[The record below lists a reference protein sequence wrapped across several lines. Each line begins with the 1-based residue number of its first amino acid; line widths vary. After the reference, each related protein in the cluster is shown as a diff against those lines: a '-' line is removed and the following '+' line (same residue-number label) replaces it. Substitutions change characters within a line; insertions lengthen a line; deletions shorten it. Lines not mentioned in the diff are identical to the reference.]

1 MNKLDIIPQMK
12 LHWSPRSP
20 YVRKVM
26 ILAHETGLAPRLS
39 LVRTVVSSTE
49 PHRELLLD
57 NPLCK
62 IPTLVLE
69 DGLALFDSRV
79 ISEYLDGLHAGAKLF
94 PAEGRARMAALRWQ
108 AMGDGLLDTLLPL
121 RNERMK
127 EAPMQNPAILAALE
141 TKVRATLDAMD
152 KEAAQLAA
160 APYSIGQIA
169 VGGALCYVDFRFVDM
184 AWRATRPS
192 LAAWHATFCERPAV
206 SGTHYVEG

>member
-1 MNKLDIIPQMK
+1 MK
-12 LHWSPRSP
+12 LYYAPASP

-26 ILAHETGLAPRLS
+26 ILAHETGLADRLD

-62 IPTLVLE
+62 IPTLVL
-69 DGLALFDSRV
+69 DDSMALFDSRV
-79 ISEYLDGLHAGAKLF
+79 ICEYLDGLHAGAKLF

-108 AMGDGLLDTLLPL
+108 AMGDGLLDALLPL

-127 EAPMQNPAILAALE
+127 DATMRNPAIIAALE

-152 KEAAQLAA
+152 KEAGALAA
-160 APYSIGQIA
+160 APFSIGQIA
-169 VGGALCYVDFRFVDM
+169 VGGSLCYVDFRFAEM
-184 AWRATRPS
+184 AWRTTRPA
-192 LAAWHATFCERPAV
+192 LATWHATFCERPSV

>member
-1 MNKLDIIPQMK
+1 MK

-26 ILAHETGLAPRLS
+26 ILAHETGLASRLS

-69 DGLALFDSRV
+69 DGMALFDSRV
-79 ISEYLDGLHAGAKLF
+79 ICEYLDGLHAGAKLF
-94 PAEGRARMAALRWQ
+94 PAGGRARITALRWQ
-108 AMGDGLLDTLLPL
+108 AVGDGLLDALLPL

-127 EAPMQNPAILAALE
+127 DAAMQNAPIIAALE
-141 TKVRATLDAMD
+141 TKVRATLDAMEQ
-152 KEAAQLAA
+152 EAGALAA
-160 APYSIGQIA
+160 EPFSIGQIA
-169 VGGALCYVDFRFVDM
+169 VGGALCYVDFRFAEM
-184 AWRATRPS
+184 AWRGTRPA
-192 LAAWHATFCERPAV
+192 LANWHATFCERPSV
-206 SGTHYVEG
+206 SGTHYVDG

>member
-1 MNKLDIIPQMK
+1 MK

-79 ISEYLDGLHAGAKLF
+79 ICEYLDGLHPGAKLF

-108 AMGDGLLDTLLPL
+108 AMGDGMLDTLLPL

>member
-1 MNKLDIIPQMK
+1 MK

-26 ILAHETGLAPRLS
+26 ILAHETGLADRLD

-62 IPTLVLE
+62 IPTLVL
-69 DGLALFDSRV
+69 DDSMALFDSRV
-79 ISEYLDGLHAGAKLF
+79 ICEYLDGLHAGAKLF

-108 AMGDGLLDTLLPL
+108 AMGDGLLDALLPL

-127 EAPMQNPAILAALE
+127 DATMRNPAIIAALE

-152 KEAAQLAA
+152 KEAGALAA
-160 APYSIGQIA
+160 APFSIGQIA
-169 VGGALCYVDFRFVDM
+169 VGGSLCYVDFRFAEM
-184 AWRATRPS
+184 AWRTTRPA
-192 LAAWHATFCERPAV
+192 LATWHATFCERPSV